1 MNADPDA
8 ELVRAL
14 SSPDDATRNE
24 ALGAL
29 YDRHHQRVFNVALR
43 VTLDWYRAQD
53 VVQDVFLNLER
64 SVRSFRGD
72 ASFTSWMYR
81 ITINRA
87 IDARRKEARRPAS
100 RLGDAMGELDETGPR
115 QAEPQTPVE
124 GARADERTQD
134 VLDALGKL
142 SPKLRTVAVLRYV
155 EGLSY
160 LELAEVL
167 DCSLGTVKSRLN
179 RAHAALAGEL
189 EKHRPPDVMP
199 PEEAS
204 G

>member
-8 ELVRAL
+8 ELVLALRAQDPAQ
-14 SSPDDATRNE
+14 SKE
-24 ALGAL
+24 ALAAL

-53 VVQDVFLNLER
+53 VVQDVFLSLPR
-64 SVRSFRGD
+64 RVRSFRGD
-72 ASFTSWMYR
+72 ASFTSWLYR
-81 ITINRA
+81 ITVNRA
-87 IDARRKEARRPAS
+87 IDTRRREARRPAA
-100 RLGDAMGELDETGPR
+100 RLGDATGELEAEGPGRDEPR
-115 QAEPQTPVE
+115 SPIE
-124 GARADERTQD
+124 GARADERTRD
-134 VLDALGKL
+134 IHRALSKL

-167 DCSLGTVKSRLN
+167 GCSLGTVKSRLN
-179 RAHAALAGEL
+179 RAHTALAVHL
-189 EKHRPPDVMP
+189 ERHGPPD
-199 PEEAS
+199 EEAAQ

>member
-1 MNADPDA
+1 MHADPDA

-14 SSPDDATRNE
+14 SAPDEERRRE
-24 ALGAL
+24 ALAEL
-29 YDRHHQRVFNVALR
+29 YDRHHRRVFNVALR

-53 VVQDVFLNLER
+53 VLQEVFLNLER

-81 ITINRA
+81 ITVNRA

-100 RLGDAMGELDETGPR
+100 RLGEAAGDLEEAGLPGSDPV
-115 QAEPQTPVE
+115 TPE
-124 GARADERTQD
+124 GAVWADERTRD
-134 VLDALGKL
+134 IHAAFAEL

-160 LELAEVL
+160 LELSEAL
-167 DCSLGTVKSRLN
+167 NCSLGTVKSRLN
-179 RAHAALAGEL
+179 RAHAALTAAL
-189 EKHRPPDVMP
+189 EKHRPPDAIGPAEM
-199 PEEAS
+199 ES
-204 G
+204 

>member
-14 SSPDDATRNE
+14 SSPDAAERNE

-115 QAEPQTPVE
+115 QPEPRSPIE
-124 GARADERTQD
+124 EARADERTQD
-134 VLDALGKL
+134 VMAALSKL

-160 LELAEVL
+160 LELSEVL
-167 DCSLGTVKSRLN
+167 GCSLGTVKSRLN

-189 EKHRPPDVMP
+189 EKHRPPGL
-199 PEEAS
+199 AS
-204 G
+204 DDDR

>member
-1 MNADPDA
+1 MDVDPDA
-8 ELVRAL
+8 KLVRAL
-14 SSPDDATRNE
+14 SSPDTQKRSDAL
-24 ALGAL
+24 AAL

-53 VVQDVFLNLER
+53 VVQDVFLNLGR

-100 RLGDAMGELDETGPR
+100 RLGDAMGDLEEAGPGR
-115 QAEPQTPVE
+115 VEPDTPLG
-124 GARADERTQD
+124 GARADERTND
-134 VLDALGKL
+134 IHAALATL

-167 DCSLGTVKSRLN
+167 NCSLGTVKSRLN
-179 RAHAALAGEL
+179 RAHAALATEL
-189 EKHRPPDVMP
+189 EHHRPSGESP
-199 PEEAS
+199 PEEAEA
-204 G
+204 